1 MKTSIPQ
8 FRIRFRL
15 LFFAL
20 LPLWLSPAAVRAQR
34 QQVAVSGTVI
44 SQTDNRPLPGVT
56 VLVEGTTIGTTTDS
70 AGDYTLSVPASAAE
84 ISFSFIGYD
93 TKKVPADQPLLLK
106 VVTLVESAQ
115 TLEDVVVVG
124 FGIQKKESLV
134 GAVQSVKPSS
144 LKLSSTNL
152 SSSFAGKIA
161 GVISV
166 QSSGEPGADGANFW
180 IRGIST
186 FGANKTPLI
195 ILDGV
200 EITQGILNSIAPETI
215 ESFSVLKDATAT
227 ALYGSRGANGVM
239 IVTTKS
245 GRNSERMSIN
255 VRLEN
260 GFTMPTRITPVAG
273 GVDYMRCYNE
283 ARRARGMSDYY
294 SEDKIVNTELRTDR
308 YIYPDV
314 GWYGLL
320 FKDFSTNQN
329 ANINLRGGGRKVEY
343 FLNFSAHNEFG
354 MLRRTSDSNYFS
366 GDNMQ
371 KYTFQSNVSA
381 NVTKTTRVALKM
393 TTQLMNKYGT
403 SGVAS
408 DLFNY
413 TMTANPVD
421 FPAVYP
427 AREGYDHVLFGNAPS
442 WDGAGT
448 QVNPYALLN
457 EGYCNRFWGNVL
469 ATLTVEQDLSFVT
482 EGLRIS
488 GLASFANYTYSSV
501 WNKLTPHY
509 YTMNN
514 YWMTPEGTY
523 EYQLNTIGTP
533 GSNYLKGGTSSSGNR
548 IMNFQGKIDYTR
560 RFGKHDVAAA
570 LVYMQKETRRNVPS
584 TSQNE
589 ILPFREQGL
598 AGRVTYGFD
607 SRYMAEFN
615 FGYNGSENFAKG
627 HRFGFFPSV
636 AVGLVIS
643 NERFFERAKKVV
655 SLLKVRASYGLSG
668 NDYMSDRFQ
677 YISTLDMSSSNNE
690 YKAFLGLNPIVYEGI
705 RVLKWGNENLTW
717 ETSRKTNIGI
727 ELGLFDELTLIADLF
742 EDRRDDIF
750 MTRRSVP
757 ASSGFQDSTP
767 YGNIG
772 GVLNRGLDMSLEYNK
787 AIGRD
792 LVISVQGS
800 LTFARNEVTFRDEP
814 RNKPAYMRHKGK
826 PVNAIEGLV
835 AVGLFKDQADI
846 DSWPTQDFG
855 GTVRPGDIKYLD
867 LNGDRK
873 VDGNDVTMLG
883 HPTVPELVYGL
894 GASIRYKKFD
904 FSFFFQGVGRVS
916 LLMSDHHPFVSKAY
930 SGRNMTQWIVD
941 DHWSEADPNPRA
953 AYPRL
958 SDVWNE
964 NNTRASSFWIRN
976 GAYLRLK
983 NAELGFTHRSF
994 RFYVAGSNLL
1004 TFSKFKLWDPELGN
1018 GNGLKYPLQRV
1029 VKLGVQYNF

>member
-200 EITQGILNSIAPETI
+200 EITQVILNSIAPETI

-314 GWYGLL
+314 DWYGLL

-636 AVGLVIS
+636 AVGWVIS

-727 ELGLFDELTLIADLF
+727 ELGLFDELTLIADLL

>member
-1 MKTSIPQ
+1 MKTSIPP

-15 LFFAL
+15 LFFVL
-20 LPLWLSPAAVRAQR
+20 LLGLSPAAVRAQR
-34 QQVAVSGTVI
+34 QAVAVSGTVI
-44 SQTDNRPLPGVT
+44 SQTDNRPIPGVT

-70 AGDYTLSVPASAAE
+70 AGEYALSVPASAAE
-84 ISFSFIGYD
+84 ISFSFIGFD
-93 TKKVPADQPLLLK
+93 TKRIPADQPLLLK

-308 YIYPDV
+308 FIYPDV
-314 GWYGLL
+314 DWYALL

-329 ANINLRGGGRKVEY
+329 ANVNLRGGGRKVEY

-354 MLRRTSDSNYFS
+354 MLRKTSDSHYFS

-381 NVTKTTRVALKM
+381 HVTKTTRVALKM

-469 ATLTVEQDLSFVT
+469 ATFTVEQDLAFVT

-548 IMNFQGKIDYTR
+548 IMNFQGKIDYAR

-584 TSQNE
+584 ASQNE

-636 AVGLVIS
+636 AVGWVIS
-643 NERFFERAKKVV
+643 NERFFERAKRVV

-668 NDYMSDRFQ
+668 NDYMADRFQ
-677 YISTLDMSSSNNE
+677 YLSTLDMSSSNNE
-690 YKAFLGLNPIVYEGI
+690 YKAFLGLNPVIYEGI

-717 ETSRKTNIGI
+717 ETSRKTNVGI

-772 GVLNRGLDMSLEYNK
+772 GVRNRGLDLSLEYNK

-800 LTFARNEVTFRDEP
+800 LTYARNEVTFRDEP

-835 AVGLFKDQADI
+835 AVGLFRDQADI

-941 DHWSEADPNPRA
+941 DHWSEADPNPNA

-1004 TFSKFKLWDPELGN
+1004 TFSKFELWDPELGN
-1018 GNGLKYPLQRV
+1018 GNGLKYPLQRI

>member
-1 MKTSIPQ
+1 
-8 FRIRFRL
+8 
-15 LFFAL
+15 
-20 LPLWLSPAAVRAQR
+20 
-34 QQVAVSGTVI
+34 
-44 SQTDNRPLPGVT
+44 
-56 VLVEGTTIGTTTDS
+56 
-70 AGDYTLSVPASAAE
+70 
-84 ISFSFIGYD
+84 
-93 TKKVPADQPLLLK
+93 
-106 VVTLVESAQ
+106 
-115 TLEDVVVVG
+115 
-124 FGIQKKESLV
+124 
-134 GAVQSVKPSS
+134 
-144 LKLSSTNL
+144 
-152 SSSFAGKIA
+152 
-161 GVISV
+161 
-166 QSSGEPGADGANFW
+166 
-180 IRGIST
+180 
-186 FGANKTPLI
+186 
-195 ILDGV
+195 
-200 EITQGILNSIAPETI
+200 
-215 ESFSVLKDATAT
+215 
-227 ALYGSRGANGVM
+227 
-239 IVTTKS
+239 
-245 GRNSERMSIN
+245 
-255 VRLEN
+255 
-260 GFTMPTRITPVAG
+260 
-273 GVDYMRCYNE
+273 
-283 ARRARGMSDYY
+283 
-294 SEDKIVNTELRTDR
+294 
-308 YIYPDV
+308 
-314 GWYGLL
+314 
-320 FKDFSTNQN
+320 
-329 ANINLRGGGRKVEY
+329 
-343 FLNFSAHNEFG
+343 
-354 MLRRTSDSNYFS
+354 
-366 GDNMQ
+366 
-371 KYTFQSNVSA
+371 
-381 NVTKTTRVALKM
+381 
-393 TTQLMNKYGT
+393 
-403 SGVAS
+403 
-408 DLFNY
+408 
-413 TMTANPVD
+413 
-421 FPAVYP
+421 
-427 AREGYDHVLFGNAPS
+427 
-442 WDGAGT
+442 
-448 QVNPYALLN
+448 
-457 EGYCNRFWGNVL
+457 
-469 ATLTVEQDLSFVT
+469 
-482 EGLRIS
+482 
-488 GLASFANYTYSSV
+488 
-501 WNKLTPHY
+501 
-509 YTMNN
+509 
-514 YWMTPEGTY
+514 
-523 EYQLNTIGTP
+523 
-533 GSNYLKGGTSSSGNR
+533 
-548 IMNFQGKIDYTR
+548 
-560 RFGKHDVAAA
+560 
-570 LVYMQKETRRNVPS
+570 
-584 TSQNE
+584 
-589 ILPFREQGL
+589 
-598 AGRVTYGFD
+598 
-607 SRYMAEFN
+607 
-615 FGYNGSENFAKG
+615 
-627 HRFGFFPSV
+627 
-636 AVGLVIS
+636 
-643 NERFFERAKKVV
+643 
-655 SLLKVRASYGLSG
+655 
-668 NDYMSDRFQ
+668 MSDRFQ

-717 ETSRKTNIGI
+717 ETSRKTSIGI

>member
-20 LPLWLSPAAVRAQR
+20 LPLWVLPAAVRAQSH
-34 QQVAVSGTVI
+34 AVSGTVI
-44 SQTDNRPLPGVT
+44 SQTDNRPIPGVT
-56 VLVEGTTIGTTTDS
+56 VLVEGTVIGTTTDS
-70 AGDYTLSVPASAAE
+70 EGNYTLALPASASA
-84 ISFSFIGYD
+84 ITFSFIGYD
-93 TKKVPADQPLLLK
+93 TKRVPADQPLLLK
-106 VVTLVESAQ
+106 VVTLVERTE
-115 TLEDVVVVG
+115 TLDDVVVVG

-161 GVISV
+161 GVIAV

-180 IRGIST
+180 IRGIAT

-215 ESFSVLKDATAT
+215 ESFSILKDATAT

-255 VRLEN
+255 VRVEN

-294 SEDKIVNTELRTDR
+294 SEDKIRNTQLGTDR

-314 GWYGLL
+314 DWYGLL

-329 ANINLRGGGRKVEY
+329 ANVNLRGGGRKVEY

-354 MLRRTSDSNYFS
+354 MLRRTSDSHYFS

-381 NVTKTTRVALKM
+381 NVTKSTRLALKM

-469 ATLTVEQDLSFVT
+469 ATFTVDQDLAFVT

-509 YTMNN
+509 YIMNN

-523 EYQLNTIGTP
+523 DYQLDTIGTP
-533 GSNYLKGGTSSSGNR
+533 GSNYLKGGTGSSGNR
-548 IMNFQGKIDYTR
+548 IMNLQAKIDYTR
-560 RFGKHDVAAA
+560 RFGRHDVAAA

-584 TSQNE
+584 ASQNE

-598 AGRVTYGFD
+598 AGRVTYGYD

-636 AVGLVIS
+636 AVGWVIS
-643 NERFFERAKKVV
+643 NERFFERAKRVV

-668 NDYMSDRFQ
+668 NDYMADRFQ

-690 YKAFLGLNPIVYEGI
+690 YKAFLGLNPVIYEGI

-717 ETSRKTNIGI
+717 ETSRKTNIGL

-772 GVLNRGLDMSLEYNK
+772 GVLNRGLDLSLEYNK

-792 LVISVQGS
+792 LIISVQGS
-800 LTFARNEVTFRDEP
+800 LTYAHNEVTFRDEP

-835 AVGLFKDQADI
+835 AVGLFRDQADI

-873 VDGNDVTMLG
+873 IDGNDVTMLG

-964 NNTRASSFWIRN
+964 NNTQASSFWIRN

-983 NAELGFTHRSF
+983 NAELGYTHRSF

-1004 TFSKFKLWDPELGN
+1004 TFSKFKLWDPELGS
-1018 GNGLKYPLQRV
+1018 GNGLKYPLQRI

>member
-166 QSSGEPGADGANFW
+166 QSSGEPGADGSNFW

-314 GWYGLL
+314 DWYGLL

-636 AVGLVIS
+636 AVGWVIS

>member
-314 GWYGLL
+314 DWYGLL

-570 LVYMQKETRRNVPS
+570 LVYMQKETRRNVPPP
-584 TSQNE
+584 SQNE

-636 AVGLVIS
+636 AVGWVIS

>member
-1 MKTSIPQ
+1 MKDRPSLNSALQ
-8 FRIRFRL
+8 NGVRHARRVFLSGL
-15 LFFAL
+15 LVL
-20 LPLWLSPAAVRAQR
+20 L
-34 QQVAVSGTVI
+34 
-44 SQTDNRPLPGVT
+44 GV
-56 VLVEGTTIGTTTDS
+56 VC
-70 AGDYTLSVPASAAE
+70 A
-84 ISFSFIGYD
+84 
-93 TKKVPADQPLLLK
+93 
-106 VVTLVESAQ
+106 SAQ
-115 TLEDVVVVG
+115 TALIKGTVVDDTGEPLIGASVSTVGAPKVAVVTDIDG
-124 FGIQKKESLV
+124 NFSIRVAPGTKLSFSYVGYETQEHPAKDGMEVTLTSSTVALQGVEVVAYGVQKKITV
-134 GAVQSVKPSS
+134 TGAISSVKGDDLVKTPVSS
-144 LKLSSTNL
+144 VNNVLAGQLS
-152 SSSFAGKIA
+152 
-161 GVISV
+161 GVTTV
-166 QSSGEPGADGANFW
+166 QYSGEPGSDAATVFV
-180 IRGIST
+180 RGQGTWNNS
-186 FGANKTPLI
+186 APLI
-195 ILDGV
+195 QVDGV
-200 EITQGILNSIAPETI
+200 ERSMSDIDPEEI
-215 ESFSVLKDATAT
+215 ESITVLKDASAT
-227 ALYGSRGANGVM
+227 AVFGVRGANGVVL
-239 IVTTKS
+239 ITTKRGEEGKPKIDVS
-245 GRNSERMSIN
+245 TSFSALTPTRMNEMANSYQYAMFHNQMSANDGNEPMFGAEIVEKFRTGSDPIRFPSIN
-255 VRLEN
+255 WTDYLMKKSTLQTKSNVN
-260 GFTMPTRITPVAG
+260 ISG
-273 GVDYMRCYNE
+273 GTKSMRYFV
-283 ARRARGMSDYY
+283 S
-294 SEDKIVNTELRTDR
+294 L
-308 YIYPDV
+308 
-314 GWYGLL
+314 GLL
-320 FKDFSTNQN
+320 TQGGLFKEFDYPEDFDYSYNRFNYRANLDLDVTSTTT
-329 ANINLRGGGRKVEY
+329 LS
-343 FLNFSAHNEFG
+343 F
-354 MLRRTSDSNYFS
+354 
-366 GDNMQ
+366 
-371 KYTFQSNVSA
+371 NVSGIVSNDHKPQTSQGASGMIRSYYQSTPFYSAGIIDGRQIYSALDYADLTLPFVGSA
-381 NVTKTTRVALKM
+381 NPMEYLR
-393 TTQLMNKYGT
+393 QGSYGT
-403 SGVAS
+403 NLNKLQS
-408 DLFNY
+408 DLQL
-413 TMTANPVD
+413 TQKLD
-421 FPAVYP
+421 FI
-427 AREGYDHVLFGNAPS
+427 
-442 WDGAGT
+442 
-448 QVNPYALLN
+448 
-457 EGYCNRFWGNVL
+457 
-469 ATLTVEQDLSFVT
+469 T
-482 EGLRIS
+482 EGL
-488 GLASFANYTYSSV
+488 SFRLKGSYNSWFNAQKTVNATRATYSPVLQDDGSMLYRQ
-501 WNKLTPHY
+501 LTAEAQNTY
-509 YTMNN
+509 KEETARGRDWYFEAAFN
-514 YWMTPEGTY
+514 Y
-523 EYQLNTIGTP
+523 
-533 GSNYLKGGTSSSGNR
+533 S
-548 IMNFQGKIDYTR
+548 R
-560 RFGKHDVAAA
+560 RFGLNTVGA
-570 LVYMQKETRRNVPS
+570 LLLYNQSKVYYPS
-584 TSQNE
+584 TYSD
-589 ILPFREQGL
+589 IPQGYVGL
-598 AGRVTYGFD
+598 VGRVTYD
-607 SRYMAEFN
+607 YDNRYMAEFN

-636 AVGLVIS
+636 AVGWVIS